1 MLSIF
6 KHQWVTRTVLLTC
19 LNVTRSCSQAIKFMC
34 YLILPFA
41 VPEHWLI
48 SPLLPFLIKEHF
60 NTVRVTDTGSN
71 HCPWG
76 ADIFTGVDL
85 HTAEIQF
92 QLRPLQEE
100 GGGEGLRLSLLT
112 RRSFRVWIF
121 CAITNNFFSRSIRC
135 VRQLYCFCL
144 SLAIRCEKK
153 NTHIFNKMNKI

>member
-100 GGGEGLRLSLLT
+100 GGGGRPQALSPHQKIFSCLNFLCNNKQFLLPFNPLCQAVILLL
-112 RRSFRVWIF
+112 S
-121 CAITNNFFSRSIRC
+121 FFSYPLR
-135 VRQLYCFCL
+135 
-144 SLAIRCEKK
+144 KK
-153 NTHIFNKMNKI
+153 KYTHFQ